1 MIMVNVNERKERKEF
16 AEEAATYFYKHP
28 NKTTYTSEEIK
39 AGELFALRFG
49 MGDDCV
55 VVFRL
60 DENQD
65 VENYQNI
72 ISRQ

>member
-1 MIMVNVNERKERKEF
+1 MINVSERREREDF
-16 AEEAATYFYKHP
+16 ADEAASYFYKHP
-28 NKTTYTSEEIK
+28 EKTTYTSEDIK

-49 MGDDCV
+49 LQGDCV

-60 DENQD
+60 DENQE